1 MSNFEYA
8 IHIQLDKLLNQLNV
22 NNFFR
27 IMKLIRDPCLDIKN
41 EVLIKNGGVSVRD
54 VINEFHYINDV
65 IFDKESDDQKLMLLE
80 AAFSDDETM
89 YVKLLIEKVNRIFN
103 LTDLIIDDMRS
114 IYLFIKDD
122 NVPDVYMLANDLGL
136 DGLTY
141 NVVRLTKKNE
151 E

>member
-1 MSNFEYA
+1 MSNSEYA

-41 EVLIKNGGVSVRD
+41 EFLSSEIKKYGELLINDIKNDINYIVDGVLNQENS
-54 VINEFHYINDV
+54 
-65 IFDKESDDQKLMLLE
+65 DKNLMRLE
-80 AAFSDDETM
+80 ALLSDDETM

-103 LTDLIIDDMRS
+103 LKDFVIDDMRS
-114 IYLFIKDD
+114 IYLFIKDNNMHD
-122 NVPDVYMLANDLGL
+122 AYMLANELGL

-141 NVVRLTKKNE
+141 NVV
-151 E
+151 